1 MHLVQNKKKAY
12 GSYSSFLQHIKNI
25 NTLFSQAIKQMLL
38 DKSTEEQFPQN
49 P

>member
-1 MHLVQNKKKAY
+1 MYLVQNKKKAC

-25 NTLFSQAIKQMLL
+25 NTLFSQAIKQMLF
-38 DKSTEEQFPQN
+38 DKSTEKQLPQN